1 VSRSAERILIAVA
14 ILAASTIVS
23 FRSVYEPD
31 LGWHLAQGRENFSG
45 HIVRTNIFS
54 FTYPDYRQR
63 YTTWLADT
71 SAYVAWRIAG
81 DTGIQTLVAAAVAL
95 SLALVYAA
103 CRVQSAALPSAAVL
117 VLAFFVLEPR
127 VIPRPHLASFV
138 GFAACSWL
146 IQKAI
151 ATRSAR
157 PSIWAI
163 PVVAAWSNLH
173 GEAILGVVVLSLFAA
188 CELARPS
195 SLTRH
200 EARRALVIAAASAA
214 ALLINPYG
222 WGLVQ
227 YMYENISVPSVLS
240 IAELRPAYLPVYRAF
255 FAFAAL
261 AAMALVSLPR
271 TLTLWEIVVAVLV
284 AALGFRFLRLTPLIA
299 LVTAPMVAV
308 RLTAW
313 ALRGIDGRAMIA
325 AAVVAAVF
333 VSRMPVTAMVR
344 TVHVGGVHP
353 DVYFPQAALDFMRAN
368 GLKGPVFN
376 SHNLG
381 GWLAW
386 TMYPDVRVFQDSRLQ
401 AYPSE
406 HFRAI
411 LEASR
416 SQPAWN
422 ALVSGVDWA
431 VVSLPRPNALS
442 GVGRFPPDTWASIY
456 DDGSVEI
463 LVRNS
468 GVYGRLVK

>member
-1 VSRSAERILIAVA
+1 MSKSAERILIALA

-81 DTGIQTLVAAAVAL
+81 DAGIQTLVAAAVAL

-157 PSIWAI
+157 PLIWAI

-195 SLTRH
+195 SLTRMMRA
-200 EARRALVIAAASAA
+200 ARWSLRRPALRHCSSIPMAGASSSTCT
-214 ALLINPYG
+214 
-222 WGLVQ
+222 
-227 YMYENISVPSVLS
+227 ENISVPSVLS

-261 AAMALVSLPR
+261 ATIALVSLPR
-271 TLTLWEIVVAVLV
+271 TLTLWEVVVAVLV

-344 TVHVGGVHP
+344 TVHVGGFIRTCTFRKPH
-353 DVYFPQAALDFMRAN
+353 
-368 GLKGPVFN
+368 
-376 SHNLG
+376 
-381 GWLAW
+381 W
-386 TMYPDVRVFQDSRLQ
+386 TSCART
-401 AYPSE
+401 A
-406 HFRAI
+406 
-411 LEASR
+411 
-416 SQPAWN
+416 
-422 ALVSGVDWA
+422 
-431 VVSLPRPNALS
+431 
-442 GVGRFPPDTWASIY
+442 
-456 DDGSVEI
+456 
-463 LVRNS
+463 
-468 GVYGRLVK
+468 